1 MEDEK
6 TIEIT
11 EENSKIISEEIT
23 EEEYIEVVGDSEE
36 VYNEREEDVK

>member
-11 EENSKIISEEIT
+11 EESSKIISEEMT